1 MIIFMSQ
8 APILGVALPVLIL
21 VVLFEIFGEMVG
33 LKTRINIAVLSVVGL
48 LCLGAAGFLLLGDGY
63 SNLGLVVYAA
73 GVVLGTILALYALV
87 TARRGQ
93 QRPWF
98 VGILISVV
106 VTLGVGIWIHAVL
119 AQQDAGSA
127 AVLTYSLA
135 FVPALIALIY
145 GLFAPDIPKP
155 RGSMW

>member
-8 APILGVALPVLIL
+8 APILGVALPLLVL
-21 VVLFEIFGEMVG
+21 VVLFEMVG
-33 LKTRINIAVLSVVGL
+33 FKTRTNIAVLSVVGL
-48 LCLGAAGFLLLGDGY
+48 LCLGASGLLLLGDGY

-73 GVVLGTILALYALV
+73 GVALGTILSLYALV

-98 VGILISVV
+98 LGILIAVV
-106 VTLGVGIWIHAVL
+106 VAMGGGIWIHAVL

-127 AVLTYSLA
+127 AILTYSLS
-135 FVPALIALIY
+135 FVPALIALMY

>member
-8 APILGVALPVLIL
+8 APILGVALPLLVL
-21 VVLFEIFGEMVG
+21 VVLFEMVG
-33 LKTRINIAVLSVVGL
+33 FKTRINIAVLSAVGL
-48 LCLGAAGFLLLGDGY
+48 VCLGASGLLLLGDGS

-73 GVVLGTILALYALV
+73 GVVLGTILSLYALV
-87 TARRGQ
+87 TARRGR

-98 VGILISVV
+98 VGVLITVV

-119 AQQDAGSA
+119 AQQDAESA
-127 AVLTYSLA
+127 AVLAYSLS